1 MQRCLSS
8 KSLQTINTQSLP
20 TEAGR
25 VHPSCNCSSTASTLF
40 WSSIDF
46 IIINYGCDL
55 TLLNNNDN
63 EARILSTQWSNQF
76 ELISCV
82 RNVATYNNFFSGS
95 NQSRFFSWELLT
107 IRDVQFRTSYLC
119 SYQCSPQVPTRLSW
133 RLPKQ
138 TPSSLCH
145 ASPSCSM
152 AICGRE
158 KNHWSQ
164 CIKGH
169 IFFPPSVQ
177 RHAKRYGEEGFR
189 FISLMKKITWRYFGE
204 DWSPPIAKAPVKI
217 IAAVNWQQH
226 PQCTLER
233 QLRANNRDEYSSLY
247 SFRVR

>member
-20 TEAGR
+20 TGAGR

-177 RHAKRYGEEGFR
+177 RHAKRYGEEGFS
-189 FISLMKKITWRYFGE
+189 FISAVSYERKLHE
-204 DWSPPIAKAPVKI
+204 DILGRTEAPPLQK
-217 IAAVNWQQH
+217 H
-226 PQCTLER
+226 L
-233 QLRANNRDEYSSLY
+233 LR
-247 SFRVR
+247 